1 MLKWEELQWGV
12 IAQWFTIIGGIIAA
26 FYARGKGVGR
36 LEQRLQVVEAKCRDN
51 DKLVTRDE
59 YTEILSRL
67 NRMDE
72 KREAARGDRDVQFNN
87 VQNDLARANTN
98 IAALDASLE
107 GIDKNVTL
115 IMNKILDT

>member
-1 MLKWEELQWGV
+1 
-12 IAQWFTIIGGIIAA
+12 
-26 FYARGKGVGR
+26 
-36 LEQRLQVVEAKCRDN
+36 
-51 DKLVTRDE
+51 
-59 YTEILSRL
+59 
-67 NRMDE
+67 MDE
-72 KREAARGDRDVQFNN
+72 KREAARGDRDVQFSN